1 MKVGTSTDNKI
12 LMVDGFVFDTVR
24 EVSQPKIGE
33 RKDIDLTFS
42 QQWLNLALS
51 EDGARYIR
59 DETKFETFQST
70 ICADVNSLFGEPRRN
85 CCPYWNGEDNAED
98 YLSSSFNGF
107 ELLQNILP
115 GRRLIKSCS
124 NLLGLA
130 PMYTEPGDK
139 ICILF
144 GSQVPFILRKEES
157 HWIIIGE
164 CYIHGIMDGDAV
176 DTAAEESGYDTMT
189 FEIW

>member
-1 MKVGTSTDNKI
+1 MKVDKSTDNKI

-24 EVSQPKIGE
+24 EVSQPKIDE
-33 RKDIDLTFS
+33 RKKVDSAFS

-51 EDGARYIR
+51 GDGATYIA
-59 DETKFETFQST
+59 DETKFEAFQHT
-70 ICADVNSLFGEPRRN
+70 ICADVNSLGGEPLRN
-85 CCPYWNGEDNAED
+85 CLPNWRGEDNAKD
-98 YLSSSFNGF
+98 YLSSSYNGC
-107 ELLQNILP
+107 EHLQRILP

-130 PMYTEPGDK
+130 PMYAESGDK

-144 GSQVPFILRKEES
+144 GSQVPFILRQEES

-164 CYIHGIMDGDAV
+164 CYIHGVMDGEAV
-176 DTAAEESGYDTMT
+176 ETTAEESGYDTVT